1 MTKFH
6 RFKFENRNSYQCHLQ
21 FYKNACQTIKET
33 VLQLDWGW
41 APTYMKFYCWN
52 SYIKIRG
59 QPISNLNSSGLTRNS
74 TFHSEGHHPVTVS
87 GVSWSPVMRINQM
100 LPNYLLAKHQN

>member
-6 RFKFENRNSYQCHLQ
+6 RLKFENRNSYQFHLQ

-41 APTYMKFYCWN
+41 ATPTYMKFSCWN

-59 QPISNLNSSGLTRNS
+59 QPSSNLNSSGLTRIH
-74 TFHSEGHHPVTVS
+74 FIAKAIMVS
-87 GVSWSPVMRINQM
+87 RLVASLGLR
-100 LPNYLLAKHQN
+100 L